1 MSGLS
6 DVDRSSIERRE
17 RRVATD
23 CRDGIGRDV
32 RRCGI
37 GPGDQSRRGG
47 LESIRRI
54 YKVVATTR
62 SRIRVLVR
70 SRERSFR
77 LVRSLSLATGRHL

>member
-1 MSGLS
+1 MSH
-6 DVDRSSIERRE
+6 VDRASNERRE
-17 RRVATD
+17 RGVATD

-37 GPGDQSRRGG
+37 GTRRESRGGG
-47 LESIRRI
+47 LEPIRRV

-62 SRIRVLVR
+62 SSIRVLVR

-77 LVRSLSLATGRHL
+77 PVRSLSLATGHHL